1 MEAFSDG
8 VFAIAITILVLELS
22 VPPGSEDDLLNA
34 IIHQWPSYMAYLVSF
49 TTIGTVWLKHTL
61 VTDLLKHTDAAFKRL
76 NLALLLFV
84 SFLPFPTKLIAEY
97 LEGSEG
103 AERVAVVFYGS
114 VLLVI
119 SLLLSALWRY
129 SLAAGLLE
137 TDLDPGDRAEITT
150 LLTPSLGFT
159 RRRSWSAWWPRRW
172 PSSRCSGSRCCSGSR
187 ATRSAVRR
195 VMPSDSVAP
204 AAGPPSRE
212 RKQDAASPPSGWF
225 RTLRRIPS
233 RGWGFGCSAA

>member
-1 MEAFSDG
+1 
-8 VFAIAITILVLELS
+8 
-22 VPPGSEDDLLNA
+22 
-34 IIHQWPSYMAYLVSF
+34 MAVVHGLWWL

-150 LLTPSLGFT
+150 LLTPSLGFY
-159 RRRSWSAWWPRRW
+159 A
-172 PSSRCSGSRCCSGSR
+172 
-187 ATRSAVRR
+187 ATILVGL
-195 VMPSDSVAP
+195 VAP
-204 AAGPPSRE
+204 KVAVVAMLGVALLLGIPGNAIRRAARH
-212 RKQDAASPPSGWF
+212 AV
-225 RTLRRIPS
+225 
-233 RGWGFGCSAA
+233 